1 MKAFANHP
9 AKSASRWDWAT
20 LVVCIAAFAAAVFF
34 VADGAR
40 RQAQHDRMI
49 REELAEIRVMLDQCQ
64 ARAEQADQI
73 LLDLRLDV
81 AGIHH
86 QQGKQP

>member
-1 MKAFANHP
+1 MAHTWHIVSPGGAG
-9 AKSASRWDWAT
+9 
-20 LVVCIAAFAAAVFF
+20 IAAFAAAVFF

-73 LLDLRLDV
+73 LLELDV
-81 AGIHH
+81 AEIQF
-86 QQGKQP
+86 QQGK

>member
-1 MKAFANHP
+1 MHTFANHP
-9 AKSASRWDWAT
+9 AKAISRWDWAT
-20 LVVCIAAFAAAVFF
+20 LVASMTAFAASVFF

-40 RQAQHDRMI
+40 RQAQHNRMI
-49 REELAEIRVMLDQCQ
+49 REELAELRVMLDQCQ

-86 QQGKQP
+86 QLGKRP

>member
-1 MKAFANHP
+1 MNAFANHH
-9 AKSASRWDWAT
+9 AKAISRWDWAT
-20 LVVCIAAFAAAVFF
+20 LVASMTAFAAAVFF

-49 REELAEIRVMLDQCQ
+49 REELAELRVMLDQCQ

-73 LLDLRLDV
+73 LLELRLDV

-86 QQGKQP
+86 QLGKQP